1 MHHHLGYNGASLYD
15 TTIRSQ
21 VALEHCY
28 AAGRAVRILY
38 GSDDFG
44 IQIHA
49 ALYILR
55 NGLAAYGY
63 QIGI

>member
-1 MHHHLGYNGASLYD
+1 MHHHLGYNGASLYNA
-15 TTIRSQ
+15 TIRSQ
-21 VALEHCY
+21 IALKHRY

-49 ALYILR
+49 AFYVLR
-55 NGLAAYGY
+55 NGLAADGD